1 MAITPVSTTNMLMA
15 LGVNTS
21 GLSLFTKLPLGG
33 VDRRSL
39 VDTLAKHGA
48 QTARDDL
55 ARKRREITKQDANV
69 AHDAC
74 VLLLGG
80 SNGILLSV
88 ATQLLF
94 AERASVYAV
103 HKDSEKLQI
112 GPHHAAAVTEAAKA
126 EGLSA
131 TFVNQDATS
140 PECIAKVVADLKT
153 RFRAVHVINGIAA
166 GAPKRFA
173 EHGAI
178 QVPDLDVAFDP
189 VRQTPDFSKIENL
202 RKIGLVEVEVASEQ
216 DIERTDKFMGHS
228 SDPWAA
234 ALAEAG
240 LLVKGESLVAFAD
253 YEFEPNDPVYG
264 MGPLARAKV
273 IQRESLAKIQAQ
285 YGVRTTRLC
294 YPPMC
299 TTAIGAIPGGLL
311 KFAVTAQLMLA
322 NKSYQNLTALA
333 SGSMPAF
340 RTEFRDEALHV
351 DNAYKAVRP
360 GFDAFVSELTEEN
373 LRSKLSLV
381 LGNPAL

>member
-1 MAITPVSTTNMLMA
+1 M
-15 LGVNTS
+15 NTS

-39 VDTLAKHGA
+39 VDLLAKHGA

-55 ARKRREITKQDANV
+55 ARKRREITMQNADV
-69 AHDAC
+69 AKDVC

-94 AERASVYAV
+94 AERTAVYAV

-112 GPHHAAAVTEAAKA
+112 GPHHAAAVTEAAIA
-126 EGLSA
+126 DGLSA

-140 PECIAKVVADLKT
+140 SECIARVVADLKS
-153 RFRAVHVINGIAA
+153 RFRAVHLINGIAA

-178 QVPDLDVAFDP
+178 QVPELDVAFDP
-189 VRQTPDFSKIENL
+189 VRQTPDFSKAENL
-202 RKIGLVEVEVASEQ
+202 RKFGLVEVDVATEQ

-228 SDPWAA
+228 TDPWAD
-234 ALAEAG
+234 ALAQAG
-240 LLVKGESLVAFAD
+240 LLAKGESLVAFAD

-273 IQRESLAKIQAQ
+273 IQRESLAKIQAK

-294 YPPMC
+294 YPPMG

-311 KFAVTAQLMLA
+311 KFAGTAQLMLED
-322 NKSYQNLTALA
+322 KTYQNLTSLA
-333 SGSMPAF
+333 SNTMPAF
-340 RTEFRDEALHV
+340 RPGFRDEALHV
-351 DNAYKAVRP
+351 DHAYKAVRP
-360 GFDAFVSELTEEN
+360 RFDAFVESLTPEN
-373 LRSKLSLV
+373 VHSKLSLV

>member
-1 MAITPVSTTNMLMA
+1 
-15 LGVNTS
+15 
-21 GLSLFTKLPLGG
+21 
-33 VDRRSL
+33 VD
-39 VDTLAKHGA
+39 VLAKHGA

-55 ARKRREITKQDANV
+55 ARKRLQIRRQDAQL
-69 AHDAC
+69 APDAC

-94 AERASVYAV
+94 AERAAVYAV

-112 GPHHAAAVTEAAKA
+112 GPHHASAVTEAAKQ
-126 EGLSA
+126 EGVSA

-140 PECIAKVVADLKT
+140 PECIAKVVADLKAQ
-153 RFRAVHVINGIAA
+153 FRVVHLINGIAA

-173 EHGAI
+173 EHGPI

-189 VRQTPDFSKIENL
+189 VRQTPDFSKRENL
-202 RKIGLVEVEVASEQ
+202 RKLGLVEVDVATEQ

-228 SDPWAA
+228 TDPWAA
-234 ALAEAG
+234 ALADAG
-240 LLVKGESLVAFAD
+240 LLVEGESLVAFAD

-273 IQRESLAKIQAQ
+273 IQRESLAKIQAK
-285 YGVRTTRLC
+285 YRVRTTRLC

-311 KFAVTAQLMLA
+311 KFAGTAQLMLE
-322 NKSYQNLTALA
+322 KGTYQNLTALA
-333 SGSMPAF
+333 AATMPAF
-340 RTEFRDEALHV
+340 RPSFRDEALHV
-351 DNAYKAVRP
+351 DGAYKAVRP
-360 GFDAFVSELTEEN
+360 AFEAFVSALTADN
-373 LRSKLSLV
+373 VHDKLALL
-381 LGNPAL
+381 LGNPAV